1 MVINVMKNISIWQD
15 TVNNNDKY
23 DSLKENLDL
32 DVLIIGGGITG
43 CSTFYQFK
51 DDNIKVALVEKNRLG
66 SGASSRS
73 SAKITFLQENI
84 YTKLTNI
91 FGKDKAHLYYKSQK
105 EALENIYNI
114 INKENIDC
122 DLKVSNS
129 YLYTI
134 NSTNIKKI
142 EEEARI
148 LSSFNEKITFI
159 SQLPNKTKIE
169 SGFYVDNTYTFHPL
183 KFIKEIVKKS
193 ISSNHM
199 VYENTKI
206 IKIEKQKDYFK
217 CFTSN
222 NMIKAKKVILALH
235 YPYFLFPYLMPLKCY
250 LEKSFLTCSLIKDK
264 YEFNAINIE
273 KPLKSIRYYNNYLLM
288 VSSSTN
294 LAFASNSEKMVKDL
308 VNNTNIDNYDYIWSN
323 YDLITLDHLPLV
335 GFIDNNLLISTGYNT
350 WGNTNGVLASFI
362 IKDLIYN
369 KNNIYQELFDPKRGF
384 NRQKI
389 INYPLNIFSSAYSF
403 VDSKINK
410 NKAFYQNNPYF
421 TKRDGKNIAIYK
433 DNKGIEH
440 IVYNKCPHLKCSL
453 VFNKVEKTWDCPCH
467 GSRFDID
474 GNCIMGPSKYNIG
487 YK

>member
-206 IKIEKQKDYFK
+206 IKIEKQKDY
-217 CFTSN
+217 
-222 NMIKAKKVILALH
+222 
-235 YPYFLFPYLMPLKCY
+235 
-250 LEKSFLTCSLIKDK
+250 LIKDK

>member
-73 SAKITFLQENI
+73 SAKLTFLQENI

-206 IKIEKQKDYFK
+206 IKIEKVDD
-217 CFTSN
+217 T
-222 NMIKAKKVILALH
+222 
-235 YPYFLFPYLMPLKCY
+235 
-250 LEKSFLTCSLIKDK
+250 LIKDK